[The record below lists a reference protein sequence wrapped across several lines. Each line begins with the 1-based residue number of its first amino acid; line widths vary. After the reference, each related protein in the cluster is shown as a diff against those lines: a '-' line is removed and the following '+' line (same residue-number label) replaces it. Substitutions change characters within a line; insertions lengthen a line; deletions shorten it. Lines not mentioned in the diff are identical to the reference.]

1 MSEISS
7 AGFPK
12 SAGLL
17 GLVGLLFLF
26 AALRWNSYDAPLIRD
41 EGEYAYA
48 ARLLLHG
55 QVPYEQCF
63 VQKPPMII
71 YSYALAELLAP
82 RVFWFPRV
90 LAALCVA
97 FSTGLLGYIAHKE
110 FGPGVAIPAMWLVTP
125 MLLLPGLQQFTANTE
140 MFMLLPVMGVVALYV
155 YARHS
160 NNSGGW
166 IWFAAGS
173 LSAIA
178 LCYKYTVFPLLAA
191 LFAFW
196 SWEEFQTRRNLVSL
210 VKHWLF
216 ALSGLVLGL
225 AATLGFFLIH
235 DGGKSLWEW
244 TVAFNRFYLASA
256 PFGLSSFLNRLHLFW
271 NAWWI
276 LFLLPVSLIIWRE
289 QRVWFWICLFL
300 VAGLTTTAS
309 GYGHYYITIMPFW
322 ALLGAVALRRLVRL
336 IPFSPTGQARTIP
349 LLVCAVVVLLCLT
362 DIPWLTRTKKDFV
375 AGKLRTPFLE
385 SEAVAK
391 RVAELTTPEDYIFV
405 AGSEPQI
412 LYYSQ
417 RFSATRFVVVYPL
430 MIPSP
435 MAQRYQWIA
444 IHDLQEHPPNIIVL
458 VQLSDS
464 WLKNVNSPS
473 DFLNYLMGILQAEYE
488 LLGGYVMGE
497 RSGQWTE
504 PLSSSDS
511 DHASL
516 LLYKR
521 RQF

>member
-1 MSEISS
+1 MSENSS
-7 AGFPK
+7 AVFPK
-12 SAGLL
+12 AAGLL
-17 GLVGLLFLF
+17 GIVGLLFLF

-48 ARLLLHG
+48 ARMLLHG
-55 QVPYEQCF
+55 RVPYEQCF

-90 LAALCVA
+90 LAGLCVA
-97 FSTGLLGYIAHKE
+97 ASTGLLGYIAHKE

-125 MLLLPGLQQFTANTE
+125 MVLLPGLQQFTANTE

-160 NNSGGW
+160 NNGGGW
-166 IWFAAGS
+166 VWFAAGS

-178 LCYKYTVFPLLAA
+178 LCYKYTVFPLLTG

-196 SWEEFQTRRNLVSL
+196 SWEEFQTRRNLASL
-210 VKHWLF
+210 GRHWLF

-244 TVAFNRFYLASA
+244 TVAFNRFYLAA
-256 PFGLSSFLNRLHLFW
+256 GAFGLASFSNRLRLFW

-289 QRVWFWICLFL
+289 RRVWFWIALFL
-300 VAGLTTTAS
+300 IAGLTTAAS
-309 GYGHYYITIMPFW
+309 VYGHYYITIMPFW

-336 IPFSPTGQARTIP
+336 IPFSASGQARTMP
-349 LLVCAVVVLLCLT
+349 VLVCLVVVLLCLT

-375 AGKLRTPFLE
+375 AGKLRTPFPE

-391 RVAELTTPEDYIFV
+391 RVAELTTPEDHVFV

-417 RFSATRFVVVYPL
+417 RFSATRFVAVYPL

-435 MAQRYQWIA
+435 MAQRYQWDA
-444 IHDLQEHPPNIIVL
+444 IHDLQEHPPTIIVL
-458 VQLSDS
+458 VQLDAS
-464 WLKNVNSPS
+464 WLKQANSPS
-473 DFLNYLMGILQAEYE
+473 DFLNYLMGTLQVEYE
-488 LLGGYVMGE
+488 LLGGYVIGE
-497 RSGQWTE
+497 QSGQWTE
-504 PLSSSDS
+504 PLSLSDS

-516 LLYKR
+516 LLFKR
-521 RQF
+521 RQL

>member
-12 SAGLL
+12 AAGLL
-17 GLVGLLFLF
+17 GLVGLLVLF

-48 ARLLLHG
+48 ARLLLHRH
-55 QVPYEQCF
+55 VPYEQCF

-82 RVFWFPRV
+82 RFFWFPRV
-90 LAALCVA
+90 LAGLCVA
-97 FSTGLLGYIAHKE
+97 VSTGLLGYIAHKE

-125 MLLLPGLQQFTANTE
+125 MVLLPGLEQFTANTE
-140 MFMLLPVMGVVALYV
+140 MFMLLPMMGVVALYV
-155 YARHS
+155 YARRS
-160 NNSGGW
+160 NNGGGW

-178 LCYKYTVFPLLAA
+178 LCYKYTVFPLLAG

-196 SWEEFQTRRNLVSL
+196 SWEEFQTRRNLASL
-210 VKHWLF
+210 GKHWLF

-244 TVAFNRFYLASA
+244 TVAFNRFYLASGA
-256 PFGLSSFLNRLHLFW
+256 FGLASFLNRVHLFW

-276 LFLLPVSLIIWRE
+276 LFLLPISLIIWRE
-289 QRVWFWICLFL
+289 RRVWFWIGLFL
-300 VAGLTTTAS
+300 VAGLTTAAS
-309 GYGHYYITIMPFW
+309 VYGHYYITIMPFW

-336 IPFSPTGQARTIP
+336 IPFSATGQARTIP
-349 LLVCAVVVLLCLT
+349 LVVCLVVVLLCLT

-375 AGKLRTPFLE
+375 AGKLRAPFLE

-391 RVAELTTPEDYIFV
+391 RVGELTTPEDYIFV

-417 RFSATRFVVVYPL
+417 RFSATRFVTVYPL

-435 MAQRYQWIA
+435 MAQRYQLDA
-444 IHDLQEHPPNIIVL
+444 IHDLQEHPPTIIVL
-458 VQLSDS
+458 VQLSAS
-464 WLKNVNSPS
+464 WLRRVNSPS
-473 DFLNYLMGILQAEYE
+473 DFLNYLGRILQVEYE
-488 LLGGYVMGE
+488 LLGGYVIE
-497 RSGQWTE
+497 EQSGQWTE

-516 LLYKR
+516 LLFKR

>member
-12 SAGLL
+12 AAGLL
-17 GLVGLLFLF
+17 GLVGLLVLF

-48 ARLLLHG
+48 ARLLLHRH
-55 QVPYEQCF
+55 VPYEQCF

-90 LAALCVA
+90 LAGLCVTV
-97 FSTGLLGYIAHKE
+97 STGLLGYIAHKE

-125 MLLLPGLQQFTANTE
+125 MVLLPGLEQFTANTE
-140 MFMLLPVMGVVALYV
+140 MFMLLPMMGVVTLYV

-160 NNSGGW
+160 NNGGGW

-178 LCYKYTVFPLLAA
+178 LCYKYTVFPLLAG

-196 SWEEFQTRRNLVSL
+196 SWEEFQTRRNLASL
-210 VKHWLF
+210 GKHWLF

-244 TVAFNRFYLASA
+244 TVAFNRFYLASGA
-256 PFGLSSFLNRLHLFW
+256 FGLASFLNRLHLFW

-289 QRVWFWICLFL
+289 RRVWFWIGLFL
-300 VAGLTTTAS
+300 VAGLTTAAS
-309 GYGHYYITIMPFW
+309 VYGHYYITIMPFW

-336 IPFSPTGQARTIP
+336 IPFSATGQARTIP
-349 LLVCAVVVLLCLT
+349 LLVCLVVVLLCLT

-391 RVAELTTPEDYIFV
+391 RVAELTTPEDYVFV

-417 RFSATRFVVVYPL
+417 RFSATRFVTVYPL

-435 MAQRYQWIA
+435 MAQRYQWDA
-444 IHDLQEHPPNIIVL
+444 IHDLQEHPPTIIVL
-458 VQLSDS
+458 VQLSAS
-464 WLKNVNSPS
+464 WLRRVNSPS
-473 DFLNYLMGILQAEYE
+473 DFLNYLGRILQVEYE
-488 LLGGYVMGE
+488 LLGGYVIE
-497 RSGQWTE
+497 EQSGQWTE
-504 PLSSSDS
+504 PLSSSDI

-516 LLYKR
+516 LLFKR